1 MYITIGG
8 VTQNVT
14 LVDNAATRELMTVL
28 QNASITVTLNN
39 NNFEIWGS
47 LGRTLTTSNGQIN
60 ATLGDIVLYNGSYIY
75 IFYDTNSWSYTRL
88 GKIDGLSANEVRTFL
103 KAG

>member
-47 LGRTLTTSNGQIN
+47 LGRTLATSNGQFN